1 MEDYQK
7 FIEAKRHR
15 ASDYGIEPVFSV
27 PGMFDF
33 QRYVA
38 EYAIKKG
45 RCATYLDTGLGKT
58 LIELVI
64 AANYVRHTNKPVLI
78 PTPLSV
84 AFQFIKEAEK
94 FGIDDVEYSR
104 DGKFTGK
111 IIICNYERLHY
122 FNPADF
128 DCIICDES
136 SCLKDFKAAT
146 TAAVF
151 SLMRKIQYRYLATAT
166 PSPNDYVELGTSSE
180 ALGYLGHMDMLTKFF
195 TNNADTISPNGIG
208 VKWRLKGHATEAFFQ
223 WVSGWSISARKPS
236 DLGFSDDRHIL
247 PALIENDHIVTN
259 DEPLIINGQYSMFN
273 QVARTMPEIHAERKA
288 TIEKRAEKAVELASA
303 HDCTV
308 YWCNL
313 NEEAETVAKLDRS
326 AVEIRGGMSIEKK
339 EEILKA
345 FADGQIK
352 KLITKPKITAWGLNW
367 QHCNHA
373 VTFPGFSFE
382 QYYQLVR
389 RFYRFG
395 QTRPVIIDRVISD
408 GQIRILQAIEAK
420 AEKASNLF
428 SMLNANLNKSYDVQ
442 KKAFDKEINLPS
454 FLKVN

>member
-15 ASDYGIEPVFSV
+15 ASDHGIKPVFSV

-33 QRYVA
+33 QQYVA
-38 EYAIKKG
+38 EYAIQKG

-104 DGKFTGK
+104 DGNFTGK

-146 TAAVF
+146 TANVF
-151 SLMRKIQYRYLATAT
+151 GLMRKMQYRFLATAT

-180 ALGYLGHMDMLTKFF
+180 ALG
-195 TNNADTISPNGIG
+195 
-208 VKWRLKGHATEAFFQ
+208 
-223 WVSGWSISARKPS
+223 
-236 DLGFSDDRHIL
+236 
-247 PALIENDHIVTN
+247 
-259 DEPLIINGQYSMFN
+259 
-273 QVARTMPEIHAERKA
+273 
-288 TIEKRAEKAVELASA
+288 
-303 HDCTV
+303 
-308 YWCNL
+308 
-313 NEEAETVAKLDRS
+313 
-326 AVEIRGGMSIEKK
+326 
-339 EEILKA
+339 
-345 FADGQIK
+345 
-352 KLITKPKITAWGLNW
+352 
-367 QHCNHA
+367 
-373 VTFPGFSFE
+373 
-382 QYYQLVR
+382 
-389 RFYRFG
+389 
-395 QTRPVIIDRVISD
+395 
-408 GQIRILQAIEAK
+408 
-420 AEKASNLF
+420 
-428 SMLNANLNKSYDVQ
+428 
-442 KKAFDKEINLPS
+442 
-454 FLKVN
+454 